1 MRKISINPLFV
12 IFCVF
17 IIFLRKYTF
26 LLTSIIALLIH
37 ELVHIFFARIK
48 GYRVKKFSLS
58 PFGATLNFDKNLKN
72 NEEPLIAL
80 CAPIINIFVSILIV
94 SSWWLF
100 PSTYPYT
107 YNFCLANL
115 FLGIYNL
122 LPFFPFD
129 GGRAILAVTKNKQK
143 TLKIMTIAGL
153 IVGVIFVILGIIS
166 IFFEF
171 NIALLFGG
179 ITLIYSII
187 LFSKKASKS
196 LIFESIKVLED
207 FSSPLEKVELCF
219 DEKVKLAAVIS
230 HLKPRKYYVLTVLKN
245 GKKFRTIEGAEVN
258 ELLLYPRSS
267 RIKDIISI

>member
-26 LLTSIIALLIH
+26 LLTSLIALLIH

-48 GYRVKKFSLS
+48 GYRVKKFSIS
-58 PFGATLNFDKNLKN
+58 PFGATLDFDKNLKN

-129 GGRAILAVTKNKQK
+129 GGRAVLAVTKNKQK

-196 LIFESIKVLED
+196 LIFESMKVLED
-207 FSSPLEKVELCF
+207 FSYPMEKIELCF
-219 DEKVKLAAVIS
+219 DEKVKLCAIIK